1 MKKTLTVVT
10 GGHGGMGKAICKELG
25 KTSVIVLAGRNLTK
39 MESAKAE
46 LDELGIKSYL
56 CKTDIADDAQVQ
68 ALAEFAASLGDV
80 KQVIHTS
87 GVSPSDTTTENIIRI
102 NAIGTVNMVKGEFFR
117 AGLAYAMSKKFVI
130 YFTQKNISR
139 FEFKKRNSLQIGDCF
154 FFEDYSIA

>member
-1 MKKTLTVVT
+1 MKKTITVVT

-39 MESAKAE
+39 MEGAKAE
-46 LDELGIKSYL
+46 LDELGIRSYL
-56 CKTDIADDAQVQ
+56 CKTDIADCSQVQ
-68 ALAEFAASLGDV
+68 ALAGEAEDEES
-80 KQVIHTS
+80 
-87 GVSPSDTTTENIIRI
+87 
-102 NAIGTVNMVKGEFFR
+102 EFFR

-130 YFTQKNISR
+130 YFTQKNVSR